1 MNKKYKK
8 SEPEHYSWK
17 LGIPDNTIR
26 TEVIVDPYKT
36 PVDSYVYEEDWR
48 GDYPEDIKDY
58 MPERDTSHA
67 EKYYGTGVD
76 PYKSSFRVGI
86 DDKEVLLPT
95 QDITGKEIPEEEAIN
110 RYLDTGV
117 HLGETKTTPLY
128 DPKYEEAKQK
138 EKNEYEAKIRQVMGR
153 KNEAK

>member
-1 MNKKYKK
+1 MKKKTREA
-8 SEPEHYSWK
+8 EPEHYSWE
-17 LGIPDNTIR
+17 LGTPDNATR
-26 TEVIVDPYKT
+26 TEVIVDPYKA
-36 PVDSYVYEEDWR
+36 PVDSYVYEEDWK
-48 GDYPEDIKDY
+48 GDYPEDIQDY
-58 MPERDTSHA
+58 IPDRDTSHA

-86 DDKEVLLPT
+86 DDKEVVLPT

-128 DPKYEEAKQK
+128 DQSAKAA
-138 EKNEYEAKIRQVMGR
+138 YDAKIRQLMGNNKR
-153 KNEAK
+153 ITGDSIP